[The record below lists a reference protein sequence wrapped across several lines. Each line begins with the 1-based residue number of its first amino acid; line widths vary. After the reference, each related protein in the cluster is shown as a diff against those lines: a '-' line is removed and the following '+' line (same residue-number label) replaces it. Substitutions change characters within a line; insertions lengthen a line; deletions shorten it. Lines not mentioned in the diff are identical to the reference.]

1 MRVIQLTLPCS
12 WSQFLSDQRRGWS
25 SAFLWR
31 HGALYVVLLYVRL
44 IFQPLSYFY
53 LLLDDLRVTKAILEL
68 STHLIQ

>member
-1 MRVIQLTLPCS
+1 MRAIKLTLPSS

-31 HGALYVVLLYVRL
+31 HGALCSITLCKAQ
-44 IFQPLSYFY
+44 FQPLSYFY